1 MEFYCDCLETMSGK
15 ENLEQEIFKT
25 MAVGIICILTLL
37 SVARYSLREGDRED
51 ADMQELLRQRQEQLR
66 QEVTSLL
73 TKMAQR
79 RQERCSFAAEGV
91 LLAAGW
97 HWWLW
102 APAEALLLLL
112 GLRRLRR
119 QSSAD
124 GDSGSQR
131 GSASDAEERRERE
144 EDCEGRAE
152 PGATLRADKTLEKAG
167 SSAAP
172 AKQARPKNSF
182 LTGPRP
188 ASGRGSAYECPQ
200 TKIRKRPL
208 LAPPSPPLGHS
219 VRQRWAPRGICRR
232 RAAAP
237 PGAPDGERAAPPPLP
252 REQLNGSRVPAARAA
267 SAPLRRDA
275 PPVRRRVRG
284 SLNTPEKYYIIVN
297 K

>member
-1 MEFYCDCLETMSGK
+1 MSSSFPSEDVGGCSRSQVPGGCPGFAAPSPPDK
-15 ENLEQEIFKT
+15 EPPQFQEITGQKKRR
-25 MAVGIICILTLL
+25 IK
-37 SVARYSLREGDRED
+37 SL
-51 ADMQELLRQRQEQLR
+51 
-66 QEVTSLL
+66 V
-73 TKMAQR
+73 
-79 RQERCSFAAEGV
+79 
-91 LLAAGW
+91 
-97 HWWLW
+97 
-102 APAEALLLLL
+102 
-112 GLRRLRR
+112 R

-182 LTGPRP
+182 LTGPHP
-188 ASGRGSAYECPQ
+188 ASVRGSAYECPQ

-252 REQLNGSRVPAARAA
+252 REQLNGGRVPAARAA

-275 PPVRRRVRG
+275 PPARRRVRG